1 MDTLARNEQD
11 NRAARLD
18 AVRAE
23 LKQQQLDGFLV
34 PRSDEHNGEYIAPY
48 AERLSWLTGFD
59 GSAGNAI
66 VLSDQA
72 AVFVDGRY
80 TLQAA
85 DQVDTSRYE
94 IRHVT
99 EHPPNEWLQANL
111 SKGMSL
117 GFDPRLHTERSLERI
132 RKVCKQAGAVLVPV
146 DRNPIDAV
154 WSDQPESPAAPLA
167 AHDITFAGES
177 SADKRARLATDLA
190 RDGVS
195 ATILTAP
202 DSVAWLL
209 NVRGA
214 DVPNTPIS
222 LSYAL
227 LRDSGDVD
235 LFIDPRKLD
244 DKVRAHLGNGVTTR
258 AESELPEAL
267 RDLGGQRVL
276 ADPNSASA
284 WILQLLDT
292 AGAEVVRETDPC
304 QLPKACKN
312 PIELDGTRAAHRR
325 DGASLTQFLR
335 WFSKSAPDGELDE
348 LSAAAMLRSFRDG
361 NDHLMGP
368 SFDTISGTGPN
379 GAVVHYRVT
388 EKTNRKIE
396 SGSLYLVDSGAQ
408 YLDGTTD
415 VTRTIAV
422 GRPNDEMRDRFT
434 RVLKGHIALATSR
447 FPEGTT
453 GSQLDVLA
461 RLPLWQAGLD
471 YDHGTGHG
479 VGSYLGVHE
488 GPQRISKMGNTVAFK
503 PGMIVS
509 NEPGYY
515 KSGEYGIRV
524 ENLVAVIECGKPSD
538 GEKPLFGFETL
549 TRAPIDRILVDT
561 TLLNAD
567 ELDWLNAYH
576 HSVYEDLVGLVDSE
590 TADWLQEAT
599 SPIGD

>member
-1 MDTLARNEQD
+1 MDTLARNGQD
-11 NRAARLD
+11 SAAVRLD

-34 PRSDEHNGEYIAPY
+34 PRSDDHNGEYIAPY

-59 GSAGNAI
+59 GSAGIAI

-85 DQVDTSRYE
+85 DQVDTSRYD

-99 EHPPNEWLQANL
+99 EDPPNEWLQANL

-132 RKVCKQAGAVLVPV
+132 RKVCKEAGAALVTV
-146 DRNPIDAV
+146 DRNPIDTV

-167 AHDITFAGES
+167 AHDITFTGES
-177 SADKRARLATDLA
+177 STDKRTHLAADL
-190 RDGVS
+190 VS
-195 ATILTAP
+195 NGISGAVLTAP
-202 DSVAWLL
+202 DSIAWLL

-258 AESELPEAL
+258 AESELPDAL
-267 RDLGGQRVL
+267 RDLGGQKIL

-292 AGAEVVRETDPC
+292 AGAEIVRETDPC

-325 DGASLTQFLR
+325 DGASLTRFLC
-335 WFSKSAPDGELDE
+335 WFAHNASDGDLDE
-348 LSAAAMLRSFRDG
+348 LSAAARLRSFRDWE
-361 NDHLMGP
+361 
-368 SFDTISGTGPN
+368 
-379 GAVVHYRVT
+379 R
-388 EKTNRKIE
+388 
-396 SGSLYLVDSGAQ
+396 SLY
-408 YLDGTTD
+408 
-415 VTRTIAV
+415 
-422 GRPNDEMRDRFT
+422 
-434 RVLKGHIALATSR
+434 
-447 FPEGTT
+447 
-453 GSQLDVLA
+453 GS
-461 RLPLWQAGLD
+461 
-471 YDHGTGHG
+471 
-479 VGSYLGVHE
+479 
-488 GPQRISKMGNTVAFK
+488 
-503 PGMIVS
+503 
-509 NEPGYY
+509 
-515 KSGEYGIRV
+515 
-524 ENLVAVIECGKPSD
+524 VI
-538 GEKPLFGFETL
+538 
-549 TRAPIDRILVDT
+549 
-561 TLLNAD
+561 
-567 ELDWLNAYH
+567 
-576 HSVYEDLVGLVDSE
+576 
-590 TADWLQEAT
+590 
-599 SPIGD
+599 